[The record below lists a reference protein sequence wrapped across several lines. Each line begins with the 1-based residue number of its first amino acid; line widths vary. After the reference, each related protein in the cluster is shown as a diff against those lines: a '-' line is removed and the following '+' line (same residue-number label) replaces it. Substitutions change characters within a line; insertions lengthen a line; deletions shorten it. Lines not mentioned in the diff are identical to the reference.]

1 MKFQPVYITYEL
13 VEEMLQNHDV
23 HCIFELDAP
32 MQIFTRLMNA
42 GFYTS
47 YDMRDPSRPDDGRF
61 TQRDLERTNE
71 FRECWQLSEIYCPHE
86 GIDRRSEYG
95 METV

>member
-1 MKFQPVYITYEL
+1 MNESDKPFYITYDL
-13 VEEMLQNHDV
+13 VVEFLQLHDF
-23 HCIFELDAP
+23 HCVFELDAP
-32 MQIFTRLMNA
+32 QKIFDRLMAA

-47 YDMRDPSRPDDGRF
+47 QDVFDRSGKDD
-61 TQRDLERTNE
+61 E
-71 FRECWQLSEIYCPHE
+71 FVECWKLSEIYCPHE

>member
-1 MKFQPVYITYEL
+1 MKLQPFYITYEL

-42 GFYTS
+42 DFYTTK
-47 YDMRDPSRPDDGRF
+47 DIRSRVA
-61 TQRDLERTNE
+61 E
-71 FRECWQLSEIYCPHE
+71 FRECWALSEIYCPHE
-86 GIDRRSEYG
+86 GIDRRIEYG

>member
-1 MKFQPVYITYEL
+1 MNEPSYITYEL
-13 VEEMLQNHDV
+13 VEEMLELHDF

-32 MQIFTRLMNA
+32 MQIFTRLMA
-42 GFYTS
+42 AEFYTTA
-47 YDMRDPSRPDDGRF
+47 DIPGRMA
-61 TQRDLERTNE
+61 E
-71 FRECWQLSEIYCPHE
+71 FAQCWNQSEIYCPHE